1 MKEPKPLTSG
11 FERTCDILIGTTN
24 SPAKKDAFV
33 SSDQEKKSPLEADE
47 KISSDKATK
56 AQRDNEIKKESLQD
70 TNTTIEKDTKTSAA
84 KKKNKS
90 KSKRD
95 ARYVER
101 GGHTYFPT
109 NMLMRVDLHKA
120 LKIAAI
126 EKGVPEYE
134 ILNRA
139 LEIHLRALKKEYTAE
154 SRE

>member
-1 MKEPKPLTSG
+1 MKEASQLT
-11 FERTCDILIGTTN
+11 ECIKRTYDRLDGTIDTTVNEDILVT
-24 SPAKKDAFV
+24 
-33 SSDQEKKSPLEADE
+33 SDQEKKSPLEADE

-70 TNTTIEKDTKTSAA
+70 TNTAIEKDTKTSAA

-126 EKGVPEYE
+126 EKGLLEYE
-134 ILNRA
+134 ILNKA